1 MPTDAIGQVQNGI
14 TEVSA
19 NAGTKILGSG
29 KASATES
36 TGSPQPSNTATA
48 VQPGKAALEA
58 IAKQVQQALTT
69 ADTGLQFS
77 VDNSTGKTVVK
88 VVHEESGEVIRQIP
102 NEEVMAIS
110 RNIGKMQGL
119 LFEKKA

>member
-1 MPTDAIGQVQNGI
+1 MPTDAIGQAQSGI

-19 NAGTKILGSG
+19 NTGVKILGSG
-29 KASATES
+29 KTSATES
-36 TGSPQPSNTATA
+36 TGSPQPTSTSTT